1 MYTSLLTR
9 YVCEDSF
16 NLQHALSCPKGGL
29 VITRHNELRNLTA
42 EMLGKICKKVV
53 IEPLLRPL
61 MGEEVPKFSN
71 SSNQARADVSTRGLW
86 INGQTAF
93 CDVRVFNPLARCHL
107 HHSLP
112 AVHKK
117 NENEKK
123 REYNQRILQ
132 VEHGSFTPLVF
143 SCFGGISRE
152 CILFFSHT
160 AERLTNRRKEPKS
173 KTSAWI

>member
-112 AVHKK
+112 TVHKK
-117 NENEKK
+117 NENKK
-123 REYNQRILQ
+123 KHKYFKWNMDRSHHLSFHVLKEWAGNAAASFRILLNILLTEEKNLK
-132 VEHGSFTPLVF
+132 VRSVHG
-143 SCFGGISRE
+143 
-152 CILFFSHT
+152 
-160 AERLTNRRKEPKS
+160 
-173 KTSAWI
+173 